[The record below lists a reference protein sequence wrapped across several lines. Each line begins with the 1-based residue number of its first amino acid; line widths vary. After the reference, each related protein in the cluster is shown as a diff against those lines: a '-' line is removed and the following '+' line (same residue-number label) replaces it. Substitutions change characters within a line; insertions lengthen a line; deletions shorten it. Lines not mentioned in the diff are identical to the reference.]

1 MIFSVKT
8 TVGQENMVA
17 ELLSSKQRKE
27 NENIN
32 AIAVVSDLKGY
43 VFIEADNKTEI
54 KKLTYNAPHVK
65 GVIEKEVDLTEIT
78 HFFEEKPLTTDI
90 HKGDRVELIAG
101 PFKGEKAKVVRVD
114 DAKDKI
120 TLELIEATVPIPVT
134 VDAASVRVLD
144 KDNQQN

>member
-65 GVIEKEVDLTEIT
+65 GIIEKEVDLTEIT

>member
-8 TVGQENMVA
+8 TVGQENTVA

-65 GVIEKEVDLTEIT
+65 GIIEQEVDVSEIT

-90 HKGDRVELIAG
+90 HQGDRVELIAG
-101 PFKGEKAKVVRVD
+101 PFKGEKAKVVRID

-144 KDNQQN
+144 KDQEN